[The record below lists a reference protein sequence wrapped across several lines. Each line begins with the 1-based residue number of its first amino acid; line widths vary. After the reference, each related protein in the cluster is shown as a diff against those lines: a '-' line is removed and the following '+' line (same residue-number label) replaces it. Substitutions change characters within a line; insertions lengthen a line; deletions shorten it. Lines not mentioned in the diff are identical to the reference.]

1 MKLPGTG
8 LWVGWCSEKCVAY
21 CLSMCS
27 AMQRESALL
36 CLGTSTFLEEGN
48 SDIHQEPH
56 WDHTDSQQRG
66 HPGKEWKKS
75 CKEGQGQHT
84 LINFLSEESLT
95 HPKVCQCYSL
105 GEGIWY
111 VGWNYA
117 LIDSLSA
124 EHQLANASGLLW
136 SPVSKL
142 WQKEQNSLL
151 ITTQVRKWGSR
162 WRNLFSFF
170 WHTGML
176 KSIVWVLI
184 QGVQN
189 SPEKMILVFGLWW
202 VDSHYTPV

>member
-1 MKLPGTG
+1 MKLTGTG

-36 CLGTSTFLEEGN
+36 CLGMSTFLEEGN

-111 VGWNYA
+111 VGWNYP
-117 LIDSLSA
+117 LIDRVC
-124 EHQLANASGLLW
+124 QLNTNLLMRLDSCGPQSQNYGRRSRTASW
-136 SPVSKL
+136 SPHRSGNGGVDGGTYFL
-142 WQKEQNSLL
+142 
-151 ITTQVRKWGSR
+151 
-162 WRNLFSFF
+162 SFG
-170 WHTGML
+170 TLGC
-176 KSIVWVLI
+176 
-184 QGVQN
+184 
-189 SPEKMILVFGLWW
+189 
-202 VDSHYTPV
+202 